1 MSTIVL
7 TAANQGSTTYA
18 NLGDT
23 IILALGGN
31 FGSGAGPTFQP
42 GTVSS
47 DGGIVAS
54 PPGPPMPFGDFSF
67 QVTGPGGIY
76 AYYGAHTLVGKWTI
90 AVGAS
95 VPSGNPGGTIYHPP
109 GYKPHHALEGI
120 PDMATQQTGMTKW
133 QEYTGPAP
141 EGLGDLPFYDPA
153 RRADTIGETDT
164 HWVKKERRPDG
175 GIVVRIAEKLTRGL
189 GGNSQLGM
197 KQGDAMIVDAAYAE
211 NAASGWQSG
220 AIPSSQQ
227 YNANDVFDLVT
238 PGGNFGGITDTVYV
252 QFKDPPNAQLW
263 KYEPANNEGYNI
275 ATGVDQTKLVP
286 QAQIGSN
293 GQPTVTPS
301 GGGPGLITKFQTAS
315 TTTKIVIVGG
325 GVLVLGALGLW
336 FYGRLGKKH
345 HAGGAHHAHH
355 HRARASA
362 PRRRRRGRG
371 RR

>member
-1 MSTIVL
+1 M
-7 TAANQGSTTYA
+7 
-18 NLGDT
+18 
-23 IILALGGN
+23 
-31 FGSGAGPTFQP
+31 
-42 GTVSS
+42 
-47 DGGIVAS
+47 
-54 PPGPPMPFGDFSF
+54 
-67 QVTGPGGIY
+67 
-76 AYYGAHTLVGKWTI
+76 
-90 AVGAS
+90 
-95 VPSGNPGGTIYHPP
+95 PSGNSGGSTYHPP

-120 PDMATQQTGMTKW
+120 PDMATQHTQANGASTGMTKW

-211 NAASGWQSG
+211 NAATSWGSPTSPNG
-220 AIPSSQQ
+220 SP

-238 PGGNFGGITDTVYV
+238 PNSNISGINDTVYV

-263 KYEPANNEGYNI
+263 KADPQGADVAYTPASQI
-275 ATGVDQTKLVP
+275 DQTKLVP

-293 GQPTVTPS
+293 GTPNTTPP

-325 GVLVLGALGLW
+325 GVLLVGALGLW
-336 FYGRLGKKH
+336 AYGHFSKKKH
-345 HAGGAHHAHH
+345 ASSGHHAHH
-355 HRARASA
+355 GHRARASA
-362 PRRRRRGRG
+362 PRRRRRGR
-371 RR
+371 R